1 MRSRKP
7 VPYLAIITAVLLTAC
22 GTTPP
27 TTFYTLSAEAQG
39 EAGARDARA
48 IVVGIG
54 PVEVAPYLERSQIVR
69 RTGRTRLQ
77 LAEYDRWAE
86 PIENNIASVLSD
98 NLARLMPTIQP
109 IVRPWSEAGAE
120 YHVLVKVLRFDS
132 DADGRV
138 VLNVDWGIQQDGS
151 HSMPVVRRTRIEQMS
166 EGSDY
171 DSITRAMSAALTV
184 LSEAIAVELSKMIP
198 ERGGGK

>member
-1 MRSRKP
+1 MMEMAGEHL
-7 VPYLAIITAVLLTAC
+7 VGFITSQW
-22 GTTPP
+22 PW
-27 TTFYTLSAEAQG
+27 
-39 EAGARDARA
+39 
-48 IVVGIG
+48 VVGIG